1 MKVISLGKLVINK
14 QLLNYL
20 RKEGQES
27 QRDRGGSEQ
36 MEGREKQK
44 GKEMKRGKKEVK
56 KKKGKEKNKKETPMQ
71 VPEEKKTFFFCLFFA
86 FKTQRIMIQKSNL
99 KARKTVLRENQF

>member
-1 MKVISLGKLVINK
+1 MKVISLGKLVVNK

-44 GKEMKRGKKEVK
+44 GKEMKRGKKEGK
-56 KKKGKEKNKKETPMQ
+56 KKKRKEKNKKETPMQ
-71 VPEEKKTFFFCLFFA
+71 VPEEKKKTFFFVCFLL
-86 FKTQRIMIQKSNL
+86 L
-99 KARKTVLRENQF
+99 KPRG

>member
-44 GKEMKRGKKEVK
+44 GKEMKRGKKEGK
-56 KKKGKEKNKKETPMQ
+56 KKKGKKKIKKKHQ
-71 VPEEKKTFFFCLFFA
+71 GRCHNRKKKTFFLFVSCF
-86 FKTQRIMIQKSNL
+86 
-99 KARKTVLRENQF
+99 

>member
-1 MKVISLGKLVINK
+1 MKVISLGKLVVNK

-44 GKEMKRGKKEVK
+44 GKEMKRGKKEGK
-56 KKKGKEKNKKETPMQ
+56 KKRKEKNKKETPMQ
-71 VPEEKKTFFFCLFFA
+71 VPEEKKKHFFLFVSCF
-86 FKTQRIMIQKSNL
+86 
-99 KARKTVLRENQF
+99 

>member
-14 QLLNYL
+14 QLLSYL

-36 MEGREKQK
+36 MEGREK
-44 GKEMKRGKKEVK
+44 
-56 KKKGKEKNKKETPMQ
+56 
-71 VPEEKKTFFFCLFFA
+71 
-86 FKTQRIMIQKSNL
+86 
-99 KARKTVLRENQF
+99 

>member
-44 GKEMKRGKKEVK
+44 GKEMKRGKKKAK

-71 VPEEKKTFFFCLFFA
+71 VPEEKKKHFCLFVCFLL
-86 FKTQRIMIQKSNL
+86 L
-99 KARKTVLRENQF
+99 KPRG

>member
-1 MKVISLGKLVINK
+1 MKVISLGKLVVNK

-44 GKEMKRGKKEVK
+44 GKEMKRGKKEGK
-56 KKKGKEKNKKETPMQ
+56 KKRKEKNKKETPMQ
-71 VPEEKKTFFFCLFFA
+71 VPEEKKKTFFLFVSCF
-86 FKTQRIMIQKSNL
+86 
-99 KARKTVLRENQF
+99 